1 MCVGCSVTYS
11 AIAAAAAALYWDE
24 SLAPDNR
31 QWAVVKAES
40 VTRWISTSAS
50 GTPSIT
56 ISIPADGKKAAA
68 GVSTSKATL
77 KAI

>member
-1 MCVGCSVTYS
+1 MCVGCSATYS
-11 AIAAAAAALYWDE
+11 AFAVAAVALYWDE

-40 VTRWISTSAS
+40 ATRWITTSTS

-68 GVSTSKATL
+68 GVSTTKATL

>member
-56 ISIPADGKKAAA
+56 ISIPADATKAA
-68 GVSTSKATL
+68 GVSTTKATL

>member
-40 VTRWISTSAS
+40 VTRWFTTSAS

-56 ISIPADGKKAAA
+56 ISIPADGTKASGA
-68 GVSTSKATL
+68 STTKATL

>member
-24 SLAPDNR
+24 SLAPDTR

-40 VTRWISTSAS
+40 VTRWFTTSAS

-56 ISIPADGKKAAA
+56 ISIPADGTKAA
-68 GVSTSKATL
+68 GVSTTKATL